1 MPIANDKRRR
11 PERTE
16 AIPTDIQLE
25 PGETITDVASGD
37 SERWL
42 VTPASSGDPR
52 NPTPHLAIKPTAAG
66 ISTNL
71 TIYTTKHIYHLMLR
85 SRAGREI
92 QEVAFYYPEDL
103 EQAMQDADHT
113 AAKARDSQSQ
123 SDGAVASLASLDPGA
138 LNFSYAVS
146 GPKLP
151 WKPVRAFDDGTHIY
165 IQMPRDYKVE
175 RSSGALG
182 RRRRRQRDGEL
193 SRQGRLLRGR
203 QTLRPGGAGFGRRSR
218 AGPRQHPVHRRG
230 EVNHGHR
237 NGNWTDRPAR
247 SPTARRRRTTDSHS
261 GYRRRRGNRNSN
273 VRDDRCAAFGL
284 AGFQPDS
291 SKRRCINRDIQ
302 RGTRRDRG
310 TRSEGQKSEAA

>member
-1 MPIANDKRRR
+1 MKFIGKFGFIALSLTLAACSAKQASPPPPLTLVTKAVPPPEPDPAPLTGAQILAQQPREVQDAVKGHQQDGARQVYRTPRRELY
-11 PERTE
+11 PYDEGQEPAVDCAPLRT
-16 AIPTDIQLE
+16 TDIQLE

-85 SRAGREI
+85 SRAGHEI

-103 EQAMQDADHT
+103 EEAMLNADHA
-113 AAKARDSQSQ
+113 AAKARDPQSP
-123 SDGAVASLASLDPGA
+123 DGVVASLASLDPGA

-165 IQMPRDYKVE
+165 IQMP
-175 RSSGALG
+175 A
-182 RRRRRQRDGEL
+182 
-193 SRQGRLLRGR
+193 
-203 QTLRPGGAGFGRRSR
+203 
-218 AGPRQHPVHRRG
+218 
-230 EVNHGHR
+230 
-237 NGNWTDRPAR
+237 
-247 SPTARRRRTTDSHS
+247 TTKS
-261 GYRRRRGNRNSN
+261 
-273 VRDDRCAAFGL
+273 
-284 AGFQPDS
+284 
-291 SKRRCINRDIQ
+291 
-302 RGTRRDRG
+302 
-310 TRSEGQKSEAA
+310 SEAPALLVAAGDGSEMVNYRVRGDYYVVDKLFDQAVLVSGVGREQDRVSIRYTGAAR

>member
-1 MPIANDKRRR
+1 MKFIGKFGFIALSLTLGACSAKQAPPPPPLTLVTKAEPSPEPEPAPLTGAQLLAQQPLEVQEAVKQHQQDGTWQVYKTPRRELY
-11 PERTE
+11 PYNEGQEPAVDCAPLRT
-16 AIPTDIQLE
+16 TDIQLE

-92 QEVAFYYPEDL
+92 QEVAFYYPEEL
-103 EQAMQDADHT
+103 QQTMQDADHT
-113 AAKARDSQSQ
+113 AATAPDSQSQ
-123 SDGAVASLASLDPGA
+123 PDGVVASLASLDPGA

-165 IQMPRDYKVE
+165 IQMP
-175 RSSGALG
+175 A
-182 RRRRRQRDGEL
+182 
-193 SRQGRLLRGR
+193 
-203 QTLRPGGAGFGRRSR
+203 
-218 AGPRQHPVHRRG
+218 
-230 EVNHGHR
+230 
-237 NGNWTDRPAR
+237 
-247 SPTARRRRTTDSHS
+247 TTKS
-261 GYRRRRGNRNSN
+261 
-273 VRDDRCAAFGL
+273 
-284 AGFQPDS
+284 
-291 SKRRCINRDIQ
+291 
-302 RGTRRDRG
+302 
-310 TRSEGQKSEAA
+310 SEAPALLVAAGDGNEMVNYRVKGDYYVVDKLFDQAVLVSGVGREQDRVSIRYTGAAR

>member
-1 MPIANDKRRR
+1 MKFIGKFGFIALSLTLGACSTKQAPPPPPLTLVTKAVPPPEPEPAPLTGAQLLAQQPQEVQEAVKQHQQDGAWQVYKTPRRELY
-11 PERTE
+11 PYDEGQEPAVDCSPLRT
-16 AIPTDIQLE
+16 TDIQLE
-25 PGETITDVASGD
+25 PGETITDEASGD

-85 SRAGREI
+85 SRAGHEI

-103 EQAMQDADHT
+103 QQAMQDADHT

-151 WKPVRAFDDGTHIY
+151 
-165 IQMPRDYKVE
+165 
-175 RSSGALG
+175 
-182 RRRRRQRDGEL
+182 
-193 SRQGRLLRGR
+193 
-203 QTLRPGGAGFGRRSR
+203 
-218 AGPRQHPVHRRG
+218 
-230 EVNHGHR
+230 
-237 NGNWTDRPAR
+237 
-247 SPTARRRRTTDSHS
+247 
-261 GYRRRRGNRNSN
+261 
-273 VRDDRCAAFGL
+273 
-284 AGFQPDS
+284 
-291 SKRRCINRDIQ
+291 
-302 RGTRRDRG
+302 
-310 TRSEGQKSEAA
+310 

>member
-1 MPIANDKRRR
+1 MKRIGKFGFIALSLTLGACSAKQAPPPLTLVTKAVPPPEPEPAPLSGAQLLAQQPQEVQEAVKQHQQDGAWQVYKAPRRELY
-11 PERTE
+11 PYDEGQEPAVDCSPLRT
-16 AIPTDIQLE
+16 TDIQLE

-52 NPTPHLAIKPTAAG
+52 NPTPHLAIKPTAAS

-85 SRAGREI
+85 SRAGHEI

-103 EQAMQDADHT
+103 QQAMQDADHT

-165 IQMPRDYKVE
+165 IQMP
-175 RSSGALG
+175 A
-182 RRRRRQRDGEL
+182 
-193 SRQGRLLRGR
+193 
-203 QTLRPGGAGFGRRSR
+203 
-218 AGPRQHPVHRRG
+218 
-230 EVNHGHR
+230 
-237 NGNWTDRPAR
+237 
-247 SPTARRRRTTDSHS
+247 TTKS
-261 GYRRRRGNRNSN
+261 
-273 VRDDRCAAFGL
+273 
-284 AGFQPDS
+284 
-291 SKRRCINRDIQ
+291 
-302 RGTRRDRG
+302 
-310 TRSEGQKSEAA
+310 SEAPALLVAAGDGNEMVNYRVRGDYYVVDKLFDQAVLVSGVGREQDRVSIRYTGAAR